1 MRAGTRF
8 NMPLQSK
15 WRPRSWEFGFAL
27 CVLFMSS
34 LLVAAGEPEY
44 ETKPVSHWLA
54 ILKNPSASATN
65 RESIRVAF
73 RQART
78 ALLSIGPA
86 ALPYL
91 AEDLDDRESVLARG
105 YRKLR
110 SELPPMVA
118 QRLPDPRHTRR
129 IPDSILNQY
138 FRDITLRAGTNAIPV
153 LIQLSSSPAAK
164 IRRTAVWSLRLVAG
178 LDPGQVIPVFAK
190 GAFDAD
196 YDVSGESLDALCLI
210 APWDVRVEPILAE
223 YLRSDRSKSFKRNDA
238 IMALGIAAKS
248 SRSGFLSVRSVTGT
262 NRWERAY
269 ATFADWQRFPTVE
282 LGEQVIASF
291 RLVVES
297 PQEDIPGAQ
306 SLSWLNDYLRPTA
319 TEREMAARVF
329 ATALRDSDEE
339 IRRRAAGE
347 LGELGAAVRV
357 VVPALAEAL
366 QDPSE
371 EVRDSALGALR
382 DAGEEARS
390 ALPRIIELLNNPAHR
405 WRAASLLERIGPG
418 ASDAIPALTKAAR
431 RGDALERRAP
441 LDALAAIA
449 PRDPRVRDTLL
460 RSLRDRHYE
469 VRWSAADALGIAK
482 DSSRSVIDALEH
494 TFNNDEVI
502 EVRLAAARAML
513 DVDPGLGPGL
523 VAPLGELLG
532 MMEPDSGQ
540 SRTARLLGRIGPQ
553 ASSADAAL
561 TGLLNH
567 QHPNVRVAAAEA
579 LARVKPDRKA
589 QSAALLR
596 DLLQHGQPSTRMAA
610 AKALWRLSPEDAQ
623 KIATVATELLSA
635 QRDIQPEDAA
645 RLLGE
650 MGPEARSALPRLQQ
664 VVESASNRAT
674 RRAAWQAIEAIRGA
688 TLGE

>member
-1 MRAGTRF
+1 M
-8 NMPLQSK
+8 NMPLQRK
-15 WRPRSWEFGFAL
+15 WRQRSWEFGFAL
-27 CVLFMSS
+27 CVLFMST

-44 ETKPVSHWLA
+44 EAKPVSHWLA
-54 ILKNPSASATN
+54 ILKNPSATATN

-86 ALPYL
+86 ALPHL

-110 SELPPMVA
+110 SELPPMIA
-118 QRLPDPRHTRR
+118 QRIPDAEHTRR
-129 IPDSILNQY
+129 ISDSILNQY

-153 LIQLSSSPAAK
+153 LIQLSSSPAVK
-164 IRRTAVWSLRLVAG
+164 IRRTAVWSLRLVAS
-178 LDPGQVIPVFAK
+178 LDPGRVIPVLAK

-196 YDVSGESLDALCLI
+196 YDVSRESLDALCLI
-210 APWDVRVEPILAE
+210 APWDARVEPILAE
-223 YLRSDRSKSFKRNDA
+223 YLRSHRSNSFKRNQA

-248 SRSGFLSVRSVTGT
+248 SQSGFLSVRSVTGT

-291 RLVVES
+291 RLAVVS

-306 SLSWLNDYLRPTA
+306 SLSRLNDYLRPTA

-339 IRRRAAGE
+339 TRNKAAGQ
-347 LGELGAAVRV
+347 LGELGPAVRV

-390 ALPRIIELLNNPAHR
+390 ALPRIIELLNNPANR

-418 ASDAIPALTKAAR
+418 ASNAIPALTKAAR

-449 PRDPRVRDTLL
+449 PRNPRVRETLL

-469 VRWSAADALGIAK
+469 VRWAAADALGIAK
-482 DSSRSVIDALEH
+482 DSSRSVIDALER

-502 EVRLAAARAML
+502 DVRLAAAGAML
-513 DVDPGLGPGL
+513 DIDPDLGSGL
-523 VAPLGELLG
+523 VVPLAELLR

-540 SRTARLLGRIGPQ
+540 SPAWAARLLGRIGPQ

-567 QHPNVRVAAAEA
+567 KLPNVRVAAAEA
-579 LARVKPDRKA
+579 LVQIKPDRKA
-589 QSAALLR
+589 QSVALLR
-596 DLLQHGQPSTRMAA
+596 DLLQQEQPATRMAA
-610 AKALWRLSPEDAQ
+610 VKALWRLSHEDAQ
-623 KIATVATELLSA
+623 KIATMAAELLDA
-635 QRDIQPEDAA
+635 ERAEDAA

-650 MGPEARSALPRLQQ
+650 MGPDARSALPRLRQ
-664 VVESASNRAT
+664 VVESVSNRAT
-674 RRAAWQAIEAIRGA
+674 RRAAWRAIEAIRGA
-688 TLGE
+688 TPGE